1 MASSTPLL
9 PGVNHFISLV
19 KAKEMTALFRAQKEN
34 ILDPAYRGQDILSI
48 CETFNRDIFDAILAE
63 TGCVAMRIYFGM
75 DPDLKV
81 KVIIV
86 GVNDQNQDILPS
98 KTNPALKDGGDDGDD
113 GNIGEQGQPCPLFCP
128 VPPL

>member
-1 MASSTPLL
+1 MASNTPLL
-9 PGVNHFISLV
+9 PGVNHFISLE

-34 ILDPAYRGQDILSI
+34 ILDPAYRGKNILSI

-81 KVIIV
+81 KVILV
-86 GVNDQNQDILPS
+86 GVNEKNQDILPTS
-98 KTNPALKDGGDDGDD
+98 STISAENDDDPVP
-113 GNIGEQGQPCPLFCP
+113 IGEIGAPCPDFCP
-128 VPPL
+128 EPPL